1 LLLLSTGKE
10 MSDKNTHLDIL
21 RYLAGI
27 IVSLIFISTISCNRN
42 DTIPTISDNLDDDSN
57 SAYVDLPAINITGIN
72 NNIDHETGQNV
83 DGDNISGKSDI
94 ATSNISS
101 RSYYCEK
108 AYLTVDLPTSWAA
121 SEGGEYLAHSLDGI
135 VAFNSWNQTDFWAKA
150 VQAGNTVR
158 YSLYAIRD
166 KVPDGGA
173 YVVLS
178 RVWGPPLAPDQFP
191 DEYTSTS
198 LDSLLNWD
206 YISKR
211 NDGQSLQFFKWGRYM
226 RVDIGCNEHA
236 SNTTLGELRVLLES
250 WQFDEIPAGDI
261 EWAALQARE
270 LLPESVE
277 PQMFLTHVGMF
288 GPRYTEAEVDDD
300 EIVHIR
306 FIYTWNQITLPQ
318 PIPDDY
324 QFSST
329 HWWTMDVLPD
339 GIVVITGEGGAALP
353 K

>member
-1 LLLLSTGKE
+1 
-10 MSDKNTHLDIL
+10 MSDINTHLGIS
-21 RYLAGI
+21 RYLVGI
-27 IVSLIFISTISCNRN
+27 IASFIIISTISCSHDGITTNV
-42 DTIPTISDNLDDDSN
+42 SDNLDGDNN
-57 SAYVDLPAINITGIN
+57 SAYVDLPAINITSIN
-72 NNIDHETGQNV
+72 NNIDNEAGENV
-83 DGDNISGKSDI
+83 DSDNTSGKSDI

-101 RSYYCEK
+101 RKYYSDQ
-108 AYLTVDLPTSWAA
+108 AYLTVDLPTNWAV
-121 SEGGEYLAHSLDGI
+121 SDGGEYLAHSLDGI
-135 VAFNSWNQTDFWAKA
+135 VAFYSWNQTDFWAKA
-150 VQAGNTVR
+150 VQTGNIVT
-158 YSLYAIRD
+158 YSLFTIRD
-166 KVPDGGA
+166 QVPDGGA

-178 RVWGPPLAPDQFP
+178 RVWGPPLLPDHFP

-198 LDSLLNWD
+198 LNSLLNWD

-226 RVDIGCNEHA
+226 QVDIWCNEYA
-236 SNTTLGELRVLLES
+236 SNTTLSELKVLLES
-250 WQFDEIPAGDI
+250 WQFDEIPVGDI

-277 PQMFLTHVGMF
+277 PQMFRTRAGRY
-288 GPRYTEAEVDDD
+288 GPRYTEAEVDG
-300 EIVHIR
+300 ETVHFR

-324 QFSST
+324 QFDSA

-339 GIVVITGEGGAALP
+339 GSVVLIGEGGAVLP